1 MVPGEES
8 RLVSCLRPP
17 RSCPCQPLRS
27 QLFLSATCVSVSV
40 EGRRGG
46 VAWPCGK
53 APAPSSPT
61 ASQHPT
67 GFSQRLFPERE
78 AVRVPPPPLRSG
90 VCPSPLAIF
99 IDRLGGSVHEFF
111 LDPVKPHFSEQPWA
125 VLSLSTFRTQGTN
138 GLVLISGNR

>member
-1 MVPGEES
+1 MWKAGGEVLPG
-8 RLVSCLRPP
+8 RVGR
-17 RSCPCQPLRS
+17 RQPLPRPLPPS
-27 QLFLSATCVSVSV
+27 TPPGFP
-40 EGRRGG
+40 RG
-46 VAWPCGK
+46 A
-53 APAPSSPT
+53 
-61 ASQHPT
+61 
-67 GFSQRLFPERE
+67 FPERE